1 MSKPVFDQP
10 YGLRYKG
17 VYQYSDYVEGRE
29 GTCPFVKNADGE
41 YENEATVSME
51 AAVDEA
57 AAAETDEETVEE
69 PEEAETDAD
78 EPEEPEEDSGEDE
91 SDK

>member
-1 MSKPVFDQP
+1 MKTEPEINCEPKKESAPV
-10 YGLRYKG
+10 K
-17 VYQYSDYVEGRE
+17 
-29 GTCPFVKNADGE
+29 AD
-41 YENEATVSME
+41 SHME